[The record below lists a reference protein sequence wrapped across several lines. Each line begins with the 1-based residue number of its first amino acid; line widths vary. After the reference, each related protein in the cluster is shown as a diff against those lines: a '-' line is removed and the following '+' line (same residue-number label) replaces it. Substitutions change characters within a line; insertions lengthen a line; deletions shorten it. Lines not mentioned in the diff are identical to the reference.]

1 MGGKSYT
8 PEIVRLLKKAGCVL
22 VKSGKHQK
30 WKNPK
35 TGQQFSVPHKCRVK
49 HTANSIMQSAGIDK
63 KF

>member
-8 PEIVRLLKKAGCVL
+8 PEIVRLLKRAGCEHL
-22 VKSGKHQK
+22 RTGKHQI
-30 WKNPK
+30 WKSPI
-35 TGQQFSVPHKCRVK
+35 TGTTFAVPHKCHVR